1 MSFENNKTIKNYL
14 NDVVSYI
21 KNKDA
26 HDEVILEVQS
36 HIFDIYYE
44 LIDSGNSEED
54 SINLSISRMGN
65 PKDLGLKLNNIHKA
79 SPDYISISLI
89 IGVIAVGLISTL
101 SLASNNLISKST
113 MLMNILS
120 IIIGSVIAI
129 SIYFFDYRKIKN
141 YSYKFYIFT
150 LLIMIALFIIDNLNG
165 YVING
170 VLALSRKFSL
180 LIVMCFLISLSSII
194 NQLNLSKIKN
204 IFILGVLSFIPF
216 LFQSLIPSLTLSL
229 FYIFTLSFIL
239 LRNIDWKKYI
249 LQLTIALMG
258 LITITCLFVIR
269 SPYRIRAILSEMP
282 LFFNI
287 PGQEL
292 GGGYLQLQSMK
303 LLSKSN
309 ILGNGFDSSI
319 TNNLPISEL
328 SSNLIFTYI
337 VHSFGWFLAIVTVL
351 LMIVFLVRNFII
363 SSKVKDNFG
372 RDIVF
377 LTVTMLSFQFIS
389 TILYSIGASAL
400 TYGIPFVS
408 IGSVNTLTNCM
419 LIGLLSSVYRRRN
432 LHNKSSL
439 KLI

>member
-14 NDVVSYI
+14 NEVVSYI

-36 HIFDIYYE
+36 HILDIYYE
-44 LIDSGNSEED
+44 LIDSGKNEED
-54 SINLSISRMGN
+54 SINISISRMGN
-65 PKDLGLKLNNIHKA
+65 PKDLGLKLNKVHKA
-79 SPDYISISLI
+79 SPDYISIALI
-89 IGVIAVGLISTL
+89 VGIIAIGLISTL
-101 SLASNNLISKST
+101 SLASNNLISNHT
-113 MLMNILS
+113 MLINILS
-120 IIIGSVIAI
+120 IIIGSIIAI

-141 YSYKFYIFT
+141 YSYKLYFLT
-150 LLIMIALFIIDNLNG
+150 LLMMISLFMVDNLNG
-165 YVING
+165 YVIYG

-180 LIVMCFLISLSSII
+180 LIIMCFLISLTGII

-204 IFILGVLSFIPF
+204 IFILGFLSFIPF
-216 LFQSLIPSLTLSL
+216 LFQLLIPSLTLSL
-229 FYIFTLSFIL
+229 FYISTLSFIF

-303 LLSKSN
+303 LLSKSS
-309 ILGNGFDSSI
+309 ILGNGFDSNV

-337 VHSFGWFLAIVTVL
+337 VHSFGWFLGIATIL

-372 RDIVF
+372 REIVF
-377 LTVTMLSFQFIS
+377 LTVTMLSFQFMIS
-389 TILYSIGASAL
+389 ILYSIGASAL
-400 TYGIPFVS
+400 TYSIPFVS
-408 IGSVNTLTNCM
+408 IGSVDSLTNCM

-432 LHNKSSL
+432 LNSKSSL